1 MKRRDPTFYYI
12 LAFAA
17 LVVVLAFLQSGGG
30 SQPKVGAP
38 APELRVR
45 TLDGDELRLADLRGN
60 VVLIDFWARWCE
72 PCVELMP
79 ALDSLRQRMQG
90 KPFRLLSVNI
100 ERTAAAEIKAWL
112 ERKRLDLPAA
122 QDPSGAAQA
131 AYQVRSIPKLVLVS
145 PDGVV
150 RRVYS
155 SASEGRLVRDVEEL
169 LSGSGS
175 PPA

>member
-1 MKRRDPTFYYI
+1 MVGLSSMTRTFSPGIVRACQERPVFASARRVVYDHPVMKRRDPTFYYI

-30 SQPKVGAP
+30 SQP
-38 APELRVR
+38 
-45 TLDGDELRLADLRGN
+45 
-60 VVLIDFWARWCE
+60 
-72 PCVELMP
+72 
-79 ALDSLRQRMQG
+79 
-90 KPFRLLSVNI
+90 
-100 ERTAAAEIKAWL
+100 
-112 ERKRLDLPAA
+112 
-122 QDPSGAAQA
+122 